1 MELVFRLHQAV
12 DPGSDVDIDEV
23 ECVLANLIYK
33 GKIRGYIAHEKRMLV
48 LSKEQPFPPYSGK

>member
-1 MELVFRLHQAV
+1 VSAQ
-12 DPGSDVDIDEV
+12 
-23 ECVLANLIYK
+23 